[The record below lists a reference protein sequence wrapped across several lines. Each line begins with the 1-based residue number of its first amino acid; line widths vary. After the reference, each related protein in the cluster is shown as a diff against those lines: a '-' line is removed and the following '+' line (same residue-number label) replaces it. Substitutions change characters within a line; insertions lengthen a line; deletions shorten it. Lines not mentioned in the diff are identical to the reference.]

1 MKILYLECNMGAA
14 GDMLMS
20 ALYELL
26 PNKDEFLEQMNNL
39 GLDGVAVKAAEAE
52 SCGIAGT
59 RIEVSVRGEEEHS
72 CDIHSGDGEGHH
84 HLLEHHHVHE
94 HHHGHSHDHEHC
106 GGHGH
111 GHSHEHSHTSLAD
124 IDSII
129 NAMNISEGVKEN
141 AKAVYKKLAGAESN
155 AHGVPME
162 QIHFHEVGTL
172 DAVADITGVCL
183 ALDLLSPDKIIA
195 SPMRL
200 GYGMVRCA
208 HGIIPVPAPATAK
221 LLEGIP
227 CLAGEIEGELCT
239 PTGAALISHFA
250 EGFSSMP
257 AMTIKGAGYGIG
269 KKNFSAANCLRAFL
283 GEEWK

>member
-1 MKILYLECNMGAA
+1 
-14 GDMLMS
+14 
-20 ALYELL
+20 
-26 PNKDEFLEQMNNL
+26 
-39 GLDGVAVKAAEAE
+39 
-52 SCGIAGT
+52 
-59 RIEVSVRGEEEHS
+59 
-72 CDIHSGDGEGHH
+72 
-84 HLLEHHHVHE
+84 
-94 HHHGHSHDHEHC
+94 
-106 GGHGH
+106 
-111 GHSHEHSHTSLAD
+111 
-124 IDSII
+124 
-129 NAMNISEGVKEN
+129 
-141 AKAVYKKLAGAESN
+141 
-155 AHGVPME
+155 ME

-257 AMTIKGAGYGIG
+257 AMTIKGTGYGIG